1 MKTDQHHLSA
11 KAIYNA
17 SNNIN
22 KLLQLP
28 TPFYSAYEL
37 SRLTGQSIW
46 LKDEALQPTGAFK
59 VRGAANKICQLS
71 EEQRQKGVVAV
82 STGNH
87 GCAVAYIAQQ
97 MGIPAYICVSERVP
111 DNKIANI
118 KRYNPHLVIE
128 GDSQDET
135 QMVAQ
140 RLIDDK
146 GLTFISPFDD
156 ADVISGQGTI
166 GLEMFQYHPNLTE
179 VLVPLSGGGLMGG
192 IALIMK
198 QLNPH
203 IGMIGISMEQG
214 AVMHASLQKGQPVT
228 MPEADTLADSLQG
241 GIGGDHN
248 RYTFQLAQKYI
259 DEVILVSESAI
270 QNAMQFMLYEHKH
283 LYEGAAVVGIS
294 ALLEGL
300 VKPTG
305 PTATILSGHNV
316 SPQILQTLIASS
328 TQA

>member
-1 MKTDQHHLSA
+1 MKTDQYHLSV

-28 TPFYSAYEL
+28 TPFYNSYEL
-37 SRLTGQSIW
+37 SRLTGQPIW
-46 LKDEALQPTGAFK
+46 LKDESLQPTGAFK
-59 VRGAANKICQLS
+59 VRGAANKIYQLS
-71 EEQRQKGVVAV
+71 HEQRQKGVVAV

-97 MGIPAYICVSERVP
+97 MDIPAYICVSKRVP

-118 KRYNPHLVIE
+118 QRYNPHLVIE
-128 GDSQDET
+128 GNSQDEAET
-135 QMVAQ
+135 VAQ
-140 RLIDDK
+140 RLINDK

-156 ADVISGQGTI
+156 ADIISGQGTI
-166 GLEMFQYHPNLTE
+166 GLEMFQHHPNLTQ

-203 IGMIGISMEQG
+203 IRMIGVSMEHG

-228 MPEADTLADSLQG
+228 MSEADTLADSLQG
-241 GIGGDHN
+241 GIGGENN

-259 DEVILVSESAI
+259 DETILVSESAI
-270 QNAMQFMLYEHKH
+270 HNVMRFMLSEHKH
-283 LYEGAAVVGIS
+283 LYEGSAVVGVA

-300 VKPTG
+300 IQPSG

-316 SPQILQTLIASS
+316 SPQILETLIAS
-328 TQA
+328 THN

>member
-1 MKTDQHHLSA
+1 MTTDHQHLSV

-22 KLLQLP
+22 KLLALP
-28 TPFYSAYEL
+28 TPFYRAYEL
-37 SRLTGQSIW
+37 SHLTGQSIW
-46 LKDEALQPTGAFK
+46 LKDETLQPTGAFK
-59 VRGAANKICQLS
+59 VRGAANKIYQLS
-71 EEQRQKGVVAV
+71 SKQRQKGVVAV

-97 MGIPAYICVSERVP
+97 MGIPAYICVSKRVP

-128 GDSQDET
+128 GDSQDEAET
-135 QMVAQ
+135 VAQ
-140 RLIDDK
+140 RLINDK

-156 ADVISGQGTI
+156 ADVICGQGTI
-166 GLEMFQYHPNLTE
+166 GLEMFQYHPNLTQ

-203 IGMIGISMEQG
+203 IRMIGVSMKQG
-214 AVMHASLQKGQPVT
+214 AVMHTSLQKGQPIT

-241 GIGGDHN
+241 GIGGEHN
-248 RYTFQLAQKYI
+248 HYTFELAQKYI
-259 DEVILVSESAI
+259 DQTILVSESAI
-270 QNAMQFMLYEHKH
+270 QNAMQFMLHEHKH
-283 LYEGAAVVGIS
+283 LYEGAAVVGIA

-300 VKPTG
+300 VQPTG
-305 PTATILSGHNV
+305 PTATILSGQNV
-316 SPQILQTLIASS
+316 SPQILKTLIAS
-328 TQA
+328 TKA

>member
-1 MKTDQHHLSA
+1 MKTDQYHLSA

-17 SNNIN
+17 SNNIK

-28 TPFYSAYEL
+28 TPFYNSYEL
-37 SRLTGQSIW
+37 SRLTGQPIW
-46 LKDEALQPTGAFK
+46 LKNETLQPTGAFK

-71 EEQRQKGVVAV
+71 QEQRQKGVVAV

-118 KRYNPHLVIE
+118 QRYHPHLVIE
-128 GDSQDET
+128 GDSQDEAET
-135 QMVAQ
+135 VAQ
-140 RLIDDK
+140 RMIDDK

-156 ADVISGQGTI
+156 ADVICGQGTI
-166 GLEMFQYHPNLTE
+166 GLEMFQYHPHLTE

-203 IGMIGISMEQG
+203 IRMIGVSMEQG

-248 RYTFQLAQKYI
+248 HYTYELAQKYI
-259 DEVILVSESAI
+259 DETILVSENAI
-270 QNAMQFMLYEHKH
+270 QNAMRFMLHEHKH
-283 LYEGAAVVGIS
+283 LYEGSAVVGIA

-300 VKPTG
+300 VQPIG
-305 PTATILSGHNV
+305 PTATVLSGHNV
-316 SPQILQTLIASS
+316 SPQILETLIAS